1 MHSQKLADIFA
12 KYAGREVETY
22 TNPAPANRGAVERL
36 DPQDATVAALRAEL
50 EAEGVSL
57 RLWMPNGIGTMDYKP
72 NRMNVHVGPD
82 GQGVYRLARTFRM
95 G

>member
-1 MHSQKLADIFA
+1 MDTHKLSAIFE
-12 KYAGREVETY
+12 KYAGRAVETY
-22 TNPAPANRGAVERL
+22 TNPAPASRGAVERL
-36 DPQDATVAALRAEL
+36 DPQDQTVAALRAEL

-57 RLWMPNGIGTMDYKP
+57 RLWMPNGIGTMDFKP

-82 GQGVYRLARTFRM
+82 NQGVYRLARTFRM